1 MKKGTTEEIPPT
13 YPIFSTKLGV
23 LVNNTIPVTA
33 TTPAITA
40 PTVSTAPIAPAAPAI
55 PSTSP
60 IIIQMPSF
68 QYPYSPLNQ
77 SDTHHIATNNKLP
90 SISEFLFNL
99 DQKYNCDG
107 VYSKFEKAFHDEEI
121 TVNAIKDLS
130 DEEMQALGIVKIG
143 WQKNIRQAAQRY

>member
-1 MKKGTTEEIPPT
+1 MA
-13 YPIFSTKLGV
+13 SSV
-23 LVNNTIPVTA
+23 LVNNTAPSASVTTSVPA
-33 TTPAITA
+33 AATASPAIAPTTTPT
-40 PTVSTAPIAPAAPAI
+40 
-55 PSTSP
+55 P

-77 SDTHHIATNNKLP
+77 LDTSAIINHKLP
-90 SISEFLFNL
+90 SISEFLFSL

-107 VYSKFEKAFHDEEI
+107 VYSKFEKAFFDEEI

-130 DEEMQALGIVKIG
+130 DEQMQALGIVKIG